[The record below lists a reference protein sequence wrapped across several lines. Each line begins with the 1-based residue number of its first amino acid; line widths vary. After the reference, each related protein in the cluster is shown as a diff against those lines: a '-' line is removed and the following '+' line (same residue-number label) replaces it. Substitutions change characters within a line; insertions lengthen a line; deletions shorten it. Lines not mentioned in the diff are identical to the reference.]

1 MTHSPEVN
9 LIDESVTP
17 TAETDADRQD
27 FKKKVDDRPSVI
39 NNLEGLHGKEG
50 NMLNLINL
58 QHVCFGSIL

>member
-27 FKKKVDDRPSVI
+27 LKKKVDDRPSVI
-39 NNLEGLHGKEG
+39 NSLEGLHGKEG